1 MKKKVGYFAG
11 LHLRFT
17 PEART
22 EIVRLVRFV
31 RRTSALAAVLILH
44 AFGIEVLPQSY
55 AITAI
60 SLFAVCALLDILIKS
75 VANKRRAAERA
86 QDEEKQKLDK
96 TTGEQ

>member
-22 EIVRLVRFV
+22 EIVKLVRFV

-44 AFGIEVLPQSY
+44 ALGIEMTPQSY

-75 VANKRRAAERA
+75 VANKRRTVEA